1 MKRKIAIVAGG
12 DSSEYEISVESAA
25 QLIEVLDK
33 TRYEGYVVSVRN
45 KVWEVQNI
53 NGENIPVDR
62 NDFSFISGGEKNIFD
77 CALIAIHG
85 TPGEDGRLQS
95 YFDLLGIPYTSS
107 GMRTSALTFNKYT
120 CKAYLNNFA
129 IHTAKAILVR
139 KGTKIDTEKIVDE
152 LGLPCFV
159 KPNNGG
165 SSFGVTKVK
174 SSKEIEKALEDAFR
188 EDDEIII
195 EEFIKGTEITCGLLK
210 TNDEE
215 IILPLTEIVSKTEFF
230 DYEAKYKG
238 LSDEITPARVS
249 KEVERLTRNT
259 SSLIYDAL
267 DCKGIVR
274 IDYILS
280 NGKLFFL
287 EVNTVPGMSKNS
299 IVPQQVRAA
308 GLDLGA
314 LFTKVI
320 EEAIRENK
328 K

>member
-107 GMRTSALTFNKYT
+107 GMLTSALTFNKYT